1 MRIIV
6 VSFTFFPEVDGVA
19 NAAGQ
24 MVDFFVN
31 AGHEVHVVTGNNRL
45 PEAATNDRFE
55 VHRFSVCENGEV
67 DTSEAQSYIDFL
79 IKSRPAVTVFHCWR
93 SWPTDI
99 ALKHISKIG
108 GKKIL
113 LSHGY

>member
-31 AGHEVHVVTGNNRL
+31 AGHEVHVVTGNNRYRK
-45 PEAATNDRFE
+45 PPQT
-55 VHRFSVCENGEV
+55 
-67 DTSEAQSYIDFL
+67 
-79 IKSRPAVTVFHCWR
+79 TVLKF
-93 SWPTDI
+93 I
-99 ALKHISKIG
+99 ALVFARMAKLIPAKLNP
-108 GKKIL
+108 IL
-113 LSHGY
+113 TF